1 MSIANLHFS
10 SNGFSMNKM
19 ARKTAIS
26 KYLSEI
32 GKKGGKASGNARMA
46 KLTPEQRSAVAKKA
60 AADRWAKAK
69 KKAK

>member
-1 MSIANLHFS
+1 
-10 SNGFSMNKM
+10 M

-32 GKKGGKASGNARMA
+32 GKKGGKASGSARMA

-60 AADRWAKAK
+60 ATDRWAKTK
-69 KKAK
+69 KKAQ